1 MVKFVAEESA
11 GPEWAAEP
19 AGREWPAEPA
29 GPVVPAGSGQ
39 QLDLLGTDDAVSA
52 VLAGQEHVAG
62 VVRSAQPQ
70 ITQAVDLLTRAYE
83 RGGRILLF
91 GAGASGRLAVQEA
104 VEVPGTYGIP
114 VERIQARVAG
124 GGSGHLVGSDQ
135 AEDDIDLALSD
146 FAELAVT
153 ELDAV
158 IAVAASGRTP
168 YTCAMAH
175 CARAAGAA
183 VVTVTNV
190 TESPLA
196 ALADVAVEV
205 PVGAEV
211 VAGSTR
217 LAAGT
222 AQKLVLNTLTTT
234 TMIRLGHVHG
244 HYMVDV
250 VAANEKLRH
259 RISGVVADSTGS
271 SPADAWAAL
280 ERCDWNARAA
290 IVHLATG
297 ADPATAA
304 RQAALSRTVREA
316 VAALR

>member
-1 MVKFVAEESA
+1 MQSA
-11 GPEWAAEP
+11 GPEL
-19 AGREWPAEPA
+19 
-29 GPVVPAGSGQ
+29 
-39 QLDLLGTDDAVSA
+39 QLDLLETDDAVSE

-70 ITQAVDLLTRAYE
+70 ITRAVDLLTRAYE
-83 RGGRILLF
+83 RGGRLLLF

-114 VERIQARVAG
+114 PERIQARVAG
-124 GGSGHLVGSDQ
+124 GGAGHLVGTDQ
-135 AEDDIDLALSD
+135 AEDDVDLAMAD
-146 FAELAVT
+146 FAELGVT
-153 ELDAV
+153 RLDAV
-158 IAVAASGRTP
+158 VAVAASGRTP
-168 YTCAMAH
+168 YTCTIAS
-175 CARAAGAA
+175 CARQAGAA

-190 TESPLA
+190 IASPLA
-196 ALADVAVEV
+196 ALADVAIEAA
-205 PVGAEV
+205 VGAEV

-271 SPADAWAAL
+271 SPAEAWAAL
-280 ERCDWNARAA
+280 KLCDWNARAA
-290 IVHLATG
+290 IVHLVTG
-297 ADPATAA
+297 ADPITAA
-304 RQAALSRTVREA
+304 RQAACSRTVREA

>member
-1 MVKFVAEESA
+1 MVSVPLTDVPLTD
-11 GPEWAAEP
+11 GPLSVVRDAP
-19 AGREWPAEPA
+19 LP
-29 GPVVPAGSGQ
+29 GPPD
-39 QLDLLGTDDAVSA
+39 LDLLGTDDAVSA

-70 ITQAVDLLTRAYE
+70 ITRAVDLLTRAYE
-83 RGGRILLF
+83 GGGRLLLF

-114 VERIQARVAG
+114 AERIQARVAG
-124 GGSGHLVGSDQ
+124 GGSGHLVGTDQ
-135 AEDDIDLALSD
+135 AEDDTDLALTD

-153 ELDAV
+153 GLDAV

-168 YTCAMAH
+168 YTCAI
-175 CARAAGAA
+175 ARSARQVGAE

-190 TESPLA
+190 AGSPLA
-196 ALADVAVEV
+196 ALADVAIEV
-205 PVGAEV
+205 AVGAEV

-222 AQKLVLNTLTTT
+222 AQKLVLNALTTT

-259 RISGVVADSTGS
+259 RISGVVANST
-271 SPADAWAAL
+271 AHTAAEAWAAL

-297 ADPATAA
+297 ADPVTAA
-304 RQAALSRTVREA
+304 RQAGRSRTVREA